1 MNDFKKFYAQYD
13 QRRGKDFAATF
24 PILQEWYQQL

>member
-1 MNDFKKFYAQYD
+1 LNDFREFYTQYD

-24 PILQEWYQQL
+24 PILREWYQQL